1 MILEKADQPAQKL
14 LMSAK
19 GRGNLTNMKIQAG
32 KDYVSDD
39 LRFVEKAF
47 ETYGVNNFLTFLRE
61 NEISFR
67 EEENG
72 RILLQSGKAI

>member
-1 MILEKADQPAQKL
+1 
-14 LMSAK
+14 MSAK

-47 ETYGVNNFLTFLRE
+47 ETYGVNDFLAFLKE
-61 NEISFR
+61 NGIPFR